1 MRTRPRPRPLARYP
15 AGAGGPARDRA
26 RPTAAPPGARTPSVM
41 MGRVT
46 EPVPPADQRRL
57 KLTSVLPVWL
67 LAVVGAVLV
76 ITLAQKDSFAWLL
89 LVFVLCVLVSFVLQ
103 LITATKDGLVERIS
117 IASSGAFVVVLVT
130 AVVLLAR

>member
-1 MRTRPRPRPLARYP
+1 MTTTPP
-15 AGAGGPARDRA
+15 AGAPTGAPAGWRYDSSPAPRRPDHPVSRDLA
-26 RPTAAPPGARTPSVM
+26 
-41 MGRVT
+41 
-46 EPVPPADQRRL
+46 
-57 KLTSVLPVWL
+57 LT
-67 LAVVGAVLV
+67 VVGAVLV
-76 ITLAQKDSFAWLL
+76 LTLTQQDSFAWLL